1 MQTEKP
7 LFFTMNAN
15 EVMQHL
21 GADEMGLTQHEAK
34 RRHEQYGPNKLP
46 KPKKISLARRFLNQ
60 LLNIMVLILTLA
72 ALVALLVGDYKSTII
87 ILAVIIMN
95 SILGVLQE
103 NKAEK
108 AIDSLQDLASPEAEV
123 RRGGQLQEIR
133 AELLVVG
140 DIVILEAG
148 DHIPAD
154 MRLIEAVNLK
164 VEEAALTG
172 ESVPAEKNIHAIP
185 EADAMVGDRKNMTYM
200 GTNVVYGRG
209 TAVVTAIGN
218 DTEMGNIAK
227 YLLKDNSREETPLQ
241 KKLSEMSKYIS
252 IIIVVASLVIF
263 ATGLL
268 WGRSVFEM
276 FLTAVSLAV
285 AAIPEGLPAIVTIVL
300 ALGIQRMAK
309 KNAIIRNLPAVE
321 TLGSTQV
328 ICTDKT
334 GTLTKNEMT
343 VVELYQSHRIV
354 DILKESIEPPSKIL
368 HAMVLCNDARETQ
381 LQQEYSF
388 TGDPTET
395 SLLKC
400 AGKYSVNKSALNGLY
415 PRLAEIPFDSARKM
429 MTTIHQHQAS
439 TLVFTKGA
447 LDVLLER
454 CDRILIDGVIR
465 DIASADVRRIS
476 DENKAMAQKALRVL
490 AFAYKEIDEYPDA
503 ITPEAIETGMIFI
516 GFVGMIDPPRPEVRL
531 AVQTCREAGIKP
543 VMITGDHKE
552 TACAIAKELGI
563 MRDGEYAIEGREL
576 EKMNE
581 SDLLSKV
588 ENCSVYARVSPD
600 HKVRIVQAWKHLGK
614 TTAMTGD
621 GVNDAPALKAADISI
636 GMGITG
642 TDVAKGVSDIVL
654 ADDNFATIVSAVA
667 EGRRIFIN
675 IKKAIHFLLSTHLG
689 EVLALFIATMFN
701 WVILYPIHLLWV
713 NLIIDTLP
721 ALALG
726 MEQPDDTLMQQ
737 KPTSSNQKFFAG
749 GLGLN
754 IVIQGGLKGILVLV
768 AYLLALKLHSQEV
781 AVTTAFATL
790 GLVQLAHTFA
800 LRSDTKSIFKL
811 GFITNKFLLFSVLG
825 AVFLQV
831 IVIVVPAFNDIF
843 KVTQLN
849 LDEWLIAIIVSLSI
863 IPLVELQK
871 WINVRRKRFCNKM
884 R

>member
-154 MRLIEAVNLK
+154 MRLIEAVTLK
-164 VEEAALTG
+164 LEEAALTG

-726 MEQPDDTLMQQ
+726 MEKPDDTLMQQ